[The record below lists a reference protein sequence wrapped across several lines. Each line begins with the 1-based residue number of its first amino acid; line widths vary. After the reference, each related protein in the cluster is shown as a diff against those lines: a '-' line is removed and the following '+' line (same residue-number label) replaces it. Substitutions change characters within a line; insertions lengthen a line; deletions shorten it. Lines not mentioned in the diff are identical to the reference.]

1 MRQPAAREVQ
11 LIGSAQT
18 RTLRAATDD
27 KFVIQ
32 MIAICWL
39 RIARVLHV
47 APRRHCA
54 DIGGAVIIKK
64 ELYMRSTR
72 LIQVAI
78 IFGMASA
85 SAMAADTF
93 ANGQSFYGQPAQ
105 QAAKARVVDVS
116 TARHLN
122 VAYGDT
128 VTFRSEGKE
137 FSWTFNGLDRRPV
150 DLAKIAPA
158 GFTGKSLN
166 VYVAQNPLTRN

>member
-54 DIGGAVIIKK
+54 GIGGAVIIKK

-72 LIQVAI
+72 LI
-78 IFGMASA
+78 
-85 SAMAADTF
+85 
-93 ANGQSFYGQPAQ
+93 
-105 QAAKARVVDVS
+105 
-116 TARHLN
+116 
-122 VAYGDT
+122 
-128 VTFRSEGKE
+128 
-137 FSWTFNGLDRRPV
+137 
-150 DLAKIAPA
+150 
-158 GFTGKSLN
+158 
-166 VYVAQNPLTRN
+166 